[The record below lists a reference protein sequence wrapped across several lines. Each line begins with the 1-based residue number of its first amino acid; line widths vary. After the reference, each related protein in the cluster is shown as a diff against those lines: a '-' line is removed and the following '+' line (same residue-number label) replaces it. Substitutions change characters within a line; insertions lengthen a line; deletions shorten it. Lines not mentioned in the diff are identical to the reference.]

1 MRQIKINQRYTD
13 RSATSVDQY
22 ISEISSYPLISEEE
36 ECELAFAARKGDT
49 IAKEKLIKA
58 NLRFVVS
65 VAKQYQHVGVS
76 LADLIN
82 EGNIGLLK
90 AAEKFDETRGFKF
103 ISYAVWWIRQSILCA
118 ISEHGRTIH
127 LPYNRFQE
135 YNIIREKSKEFEN
148 KYYCKPSAHQL
159 SELTNLSESTINA
172 LLVATESKDSLDDTL
187 IDAPRIDFIIG
198 EYSADGDLDK
208 ESNSKELLR
217 VLKRTLDD
225 REYQIICSSFG
236 IGCEQ
241 KSLNQIAVDLNM
253 SRERVRQI
261 KVQTLLKLKNN
272 KLIHK
277 FICR

>member
-1 MRQIKINQRYTD
+1 MRQFKVTNRFTN
-13 RSATSVDQY
+13 RNTVNQY
-22 ISEISSYPLISEEE
+22 INDVSRFKPIPADEEA
-36 ECELAFAARKGDT
+36 ELARKIKAGNKKAKDT
-49 IAKEKLIKA
+49 LIKA

-65 VAKQYQHVGVS
+65 VAKQYQYQGLP

-187 IDAPRIDFIIG
+187 IDAPRIDFIMG
-198 EYSADGDLDK
+198 EYSADDNLDK
-208 ESNSKELLR
+208 ESNSKELQR
-217 VLKRTLDD
+217 VLKRILDD

-261 KVQTLLKLKNN
+261 KVQVLLKLKNN

-277 FICR
+277 LICRFL